1 MAASPSKPTGSKM
14 SRVRNIG
21 IVAHI
26 DAGKTTVSE
35 RFLFHSGRIHKI
47 GEVHDGEAQMD
58 WMPQERERGITI
70 TAAATS
76 FAWRNHDIHLIDTP
90 GHVDF
95 TIEVE
100 RSLRVLD
107 GAVVV
112 FDGVSGVEP
121 QSETVWRQADKFRV
135 PRICVHQQDGPRG
148 RRLRRG
154 ASTRSASGSARARCR
169 SSCRSA
175 PRIASP
181 ASSIWC
187 GMRGAVFFG
196 RRGRGA
202 ARGRRFPRRWPTRS
216 PPRARR

>member
-1 MAASPSKPTGSKM
+1 MA
-14 SRVRNIG
+14 RVRNIG

-26 DAGKTTVSE
+26 DAGKTTVTE
-35 RFLFHSGRIHKI
+35 RFLFYSGRIHKI
-47 GEVHDGEAQMD
+47 GEVHEGEATMD

-135 PRICVHQQDGPRG
+135 RASRS
-148 RRLRRG
+148 
-154 ASTRSASGSARARCR
+154 STRWTAPGADFGAAVTEIRERLGAQPVPVQLPIGART
-169 SSCRSA
+169 S
-175 PRIASP
+175 SP
-181 ASSIWC
+181 ASSI
-187 GMRGAVFFG
+187 
-196 RRGRGA
+196 
-202 ARGRRFPRRWPTRS
+202 
-216 PPRARR
+216 